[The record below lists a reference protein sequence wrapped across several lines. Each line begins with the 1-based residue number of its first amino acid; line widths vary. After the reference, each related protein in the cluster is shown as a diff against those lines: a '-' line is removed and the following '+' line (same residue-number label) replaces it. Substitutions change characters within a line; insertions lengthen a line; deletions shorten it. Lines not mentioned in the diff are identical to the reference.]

1 MLYIVY
7 MLRNAQEAYDE
18 CCFSLTRIDFIEEF
32 S

>member
-1 MLYIVY
+1 MLHIVY

-18 CCFSLTRIDFIEEF
+18 CLSLTRIDFIEEV